1 MFTKQNKKGNVLKTV
16 DQGRYCESFSNKVLL
31 TSFELDMDNIMHI
44 VTYNPSRYSEEY
56 NF

>member
-44 VTYNPSRYSEEY
+44 VTYNLSRYSEEY